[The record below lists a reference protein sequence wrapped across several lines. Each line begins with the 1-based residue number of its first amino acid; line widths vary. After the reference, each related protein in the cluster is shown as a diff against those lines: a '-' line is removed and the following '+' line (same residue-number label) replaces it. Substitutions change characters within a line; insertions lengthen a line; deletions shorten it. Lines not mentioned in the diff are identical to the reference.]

1 MNFFIHR
8 TNNKSIAHVTYYK
21 KKILC
26 YVGKNGIGK
35 KKREGD
41 LITPKGWYKM
51 EKIFYRED
59 KVSNLRSSLP
69 TFRIKK
75 NCAWCVDSKHPDYN
89 SLIRKPSKYKYEEL
103 FRDDDLYDIVIVL
116 DFNLNP
122 SIKHK
127 GSAIFIHCCSQEKNY
142 TEGCIA
148 LKKKNLIELIKHITP
163 LSKLVIY

>member
-1 MNFFIHR
+1 MI
-8 TNNKSIAHVTYYK
+8 

-26 YVGKNGIGK
+26 YVGKNGIGE
-35 KKREGD
+35 KKRRG
-41 LITPKGWYKM
+41 PNYSKGWYKM

-59 KVSNLRSSLP
+59 KVSNFRSSLP

-75 NCAWCVDSKHPDYN
+75 IVLGVLTQSILIYN

-116 DFNLNP
+116 GFNLNP
-122 SIKHK
+122 STKYK
-127 GSAIFIHCCSQEKNY
+127 GSAIFIHCCSHEKNY
-142 TEGCIA
+142 TEGCVA
-148 LKKKNLIELIKHITP
+148 LKKNLIELIKHITP